1 MTTAWNTTKYFD
13 VVYARTVNSQ
23 AQVPL
28 DWLERR
34 QSADIWTNLVLL

>member
-28 DWLERR
+28 ERR